1 MDRNLSTSIDRQQV
15 TEMLRTFY
23 DCVNLPIQLIDPNG
37 TILEA
42 QGSTTAFCSRFHP
55 FLPTQET
62 CARQHAQAGRWAM
75 EQGESYIFACHA
87 NLNHIV
93 FPLISAQT
101 LLGAILVGPFL
112 MDTPDSSLISDLG
125 HRYSIPTDA
134 LLELYEQSQSIPI
147 VTPAKVT
154 QLSRL
159 LFYMFSGLISNS
171 YQQIVINQEK
181 LQQQSRINESIQRY
195 KMHFTQTPEYPYE
208 TERELITRVRTRD
221 AARARTLLNDLLGY
235 VFFSEGNNL
244 THIKARSIEL
254 CALLSRAAIEG
265 GATNDIILKV
275 NNQFITQIQSID
287 SLDELCYRL
296 QQTLDAFVE
305 NMFTSLPGKN
315 HELIRKAVAYIAQNF
330 AQDLTLE
337 DVSAHVHLNPSYF
350 SSVFKQSTGSSF
362 KEYLNMIRIEESK
375 RLLTN
380 TPYSVVDIAVA
391 VGFEDQSYFSR
402 VFKRLTGL
410 TPRQYRSDQA

>member
-1 MDRNLSTSIDRQQV
+1 MDPSVYTMLDRRQIA
-15 TEMLRTFY
+15 EMLRTFY
-23 DCVNLPIQLIDPNG
+23 DCINLPIQLIDPSG

-42 QGSTTAFCSRFHP
+42 QGDTTAFCSRFHP
-55 FLPTQET
+55 FLPPQDS
-62 CARQHAQAGRWAM
+62 CARQHVQAGRWAM

-93 FPLISAQT
+93 FPLMSAQT

-112 MDTPDSSLISDLG
+112 MDAPDSSLISDLG
-125 HRYSIPTDA
+125 HRYAIPADA
-134 LLELYEQSQSIPI
+134 LLELYEQSQSVPI

-154 QLSRL
+154 QVSRI
-159 LFYMFSGLISNS
+159 LFYMFSGLVSNS

-195 KMHFTQTPEYPYE
+195 KMHSVQAPEYPYE

-221 AARARTLLNDLLGY
+221 ASRARTLLNDLLGY

-244 THIKARSIEL
+244 EHIKARSIEL

-265 GATNDIILKV
+265 GATNNIILKV
-275 NNQFITQIQSID
+275 NNQFITRTQSID
-287 SLDELCYRL
+287 SLDELCYQL
-296 QQTLDAFVE
+296 QQTLDAFME
-305 NMFTSLPGKN
+305 NMFSALPGKN
-315 HELIRKAVAYIAQNF
+315 HELIRKAIAYIAQNF
-330 AQDLTLE
+330 TQNLTLE
-337 DVSAHVHLNPSYF
+337 AVSAQVHLNPSYF
-350 SSVFKQSTGSSF
+350 SSIFKQSTGSSF
-362 KEYLNMIRIEESK
+362 KEYLNIIRIEESK

-402 VFKRLTGL
+402 VFKRHTGM
-410 TPRQYRSDQA
+410 TPRQYRQ